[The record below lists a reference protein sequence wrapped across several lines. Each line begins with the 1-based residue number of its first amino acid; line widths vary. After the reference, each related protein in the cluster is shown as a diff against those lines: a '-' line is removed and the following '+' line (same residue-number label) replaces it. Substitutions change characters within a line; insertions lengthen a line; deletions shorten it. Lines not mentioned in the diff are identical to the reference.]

1 MFKNN
6 FLYNSASQLKYL
18 RILVAREDVKNNLF
32 CMFDL
37 VKIAHD
43 EQQIGSLLHRQ
54 EPGPRHVDSAT
65 VVETF
70 HRSSDSSLTNKT
82 IQNFIIDFYYFFYLH
97 LINKSFTCPSGLCTI
112 E

>member
-1 MFKNN
+1 MFKNK

-18 RILVAREDVKNNLF
+18 IILIAREDEINDLF

-54 EPGPRHVDSAT
+54 EPGPRHVDSAA
-65 VVETF
+65 VVEAL
-70 HRSSDSSLTNKT
+70 HRSSDGSLTNKT
-82 IQNFIIDFYYFFYLH
+82 IQNFIIEFFIFYF
-97 LINKSFTCPSGLCTI
+97 LINISFTCPSGLPMYK
-112 E
+112 